1 MREHGNQSA
10 ATRDESCWRL
20 ACFFALTSLGC
31 ASAQP
36 QPPPV
41 PPRPAATVEAP
52 PEVEPAPAPATVS
65 SPVKLIEAPPP
76 GESAVHFSLTAS
88 TASAAPGSTFWLAA
102 RLDLSPGYRVFWV
115 NPGAEGRPTRIE
127 FHVPEGFEVSET
139 RFPAPEKFDLGDAG
153 VAYGYREDTAA
164 FAQVRAKPNLDP
176 TATYRFDV
184 DASWLACETRCFPET
199 AAAYLELAASD
210 SAARDEFPREL
221 AQLRDA
227 LPTPLTE
234 LPGVSYRWRRG
245 GRLQL
250 SAAATEWLEFL
261 PEHPQDPKLV
271 DVDTKSK
278 PGMLKLRFESGT
290 RGSRVQGLAVS
301 GSRQKPRY
309 VRVDV
314 PWPEQP
320 RD

>member
-1 MREHGNQSA
+1 MIR
-10 ATRDESCWRL
+10 RSCSGMLSLL
-20 ACFFALTSLGC
+20 ALSSLGC
-31 ASAQP
+31 GSA
-36 QPPPV
+36 PPPPSPPPA
-41 PPRPAATVEAP
+41 PPRPATVEAP
-52 PEVEPAPAPATVS
+52 AEREPSPAPEPAAS
-65 SPVKLIEAPPP
+65 HVKLIEPPPP

-88 TASAAPGSTFWLAA
+88 AASAAPGGTFWLAA
-102 RLDLSPGYRVFWV
+102 RLDLAPGYRVFWV

-127 FHVPEGFEVSET
+127 FHVPEGFEVTEP

-164 FAQVRAKPNLDP
+164 FAEVRVKTKLDRG
-176 TATYRFDV
+176 ATYRFDV
-184 DASWLACETRCFPET
+184 EASWLACETRCFPES
-199 AAAYLELAASD
+199 AAAYVEIAASD
-210 SAARDEFPREL
+210 SVAPDEFPREL
-221 AQLRDA
+221 ARLRDA

-250 SAAATEWLEFL
+250 TAAATEWLEFL

-290 RGSRVQGLAVS
+290 PGSRVQGLAVS
-301 GSRQKPRY
+301 GSSQNPRY

-320 RD
+320 RH